1 MVSLIINS
9 SLSLFYSHDNLILE
23 NINRK
28 YMIEFPRF
36 EKKFIEDIYK
46 VVLHN
51 IKREN
56 NYNKFV
62 FSYGST
68 KFLNISPLFIE
79 SGIWKM
85 NTKKKYYGNEWK
97 SIKNFVEEQINQSNI
112 PVREISRIIDTYF
125 PDLIYI
131 REAVIVLEDRV
142 LWENLCDKEELTE
155 EFKEWVNIKDNSS
168 VWCQFRKKNWI
179 QLDWF
184 FPEYGLDLEHDG
196 TKWHNRTCDNVRDQY
211 IKEKYNNI
219 RIERIIDFKNNSNN
233 KKLELKN
240 ILSSLKNK
248 LEKPII
254 FDFTD
259 YVVKSFINS
268 FITELT
274 LINLWHYKK
283 GVNFDELKDKI
294 NKYSCNYDDLLKLIT
309 LFKESV

>member
-1 MVSLIINS
+1 
-9 SLSLFYSHDNLILE
+9 
-23 NINRK
+23 
-28 YMIEFPRF
+28 MIEFPRF
-36 EKKFIEDIYK
+36 EKKFIDDIYK

-79 SGIWKM
+79 SGIWKL
-85 NTKKKYYGNEWK
+85 NTKKKYYGKEWK
-97 SIKNFVEEQINQSNI
+97 SIKDFVEEQINQSNI
-112 PVREISRIIDTYF
+112 PVREMCRIIDTDF

-131 REAVIVLEDRV
+131 REAVIILEDRN
-142 LWENLCDKEELTE
+142 LWEKLCDNEELTE
-155 EFKEWVNIKDNSS
+155 EFREWINKKEENSLR
-168 VWCQFRKKNWI
+168 WCQFRKQQWI

-196 TKWHNRTCDNVRDQY
+196 TLFHNRVCDNVRDQY

-219 RIERIIDFKNNSNN
+219 RIERISDFKNNSDN

-240 ILSSLKNK
+240 ILSSLKIK

-259 YVVKSFINS
+259 YVVKSFIDS
-268 FITELT
+268 FIIELT
-274 LINLWHYKK
+274 IINIWHYKK
-283 GVNFDELKDKI
+283 EVDFDELKNKI
-294 NKYSCNYDDLLKLIT
+294 NKYSCNYDDLLKLIPI
-309 LFKESV
+309 FKECV